1 VNALRRTE
9 LEPDGDVAEV
19 KISLMRR
26 RHLRAIMRIE
36 RQVYPR
42 PWTAGV
48 FSSEMAG
55 RDRRYLVARAGGTVV
70 GYAGM
75 LFSLDDA
82 HITNIAV
89 DPGWHRHKV
98 GSRLLIALCRD
109 AIDGGARNMT
119 LEVRVSNVG
128 AQAMYRRFGFAPAGV
143 RARYYE
149 NTEDA
154 IVMWAHEVDSPAYRD
169 RLRSIELAVE
179 RAASDARSPRR
190 GLR

>member
-1 VNALRRTE
+1 VNALRRTDI
-9 LEPDGDVAEV
+9 EPGGDAVEV

-82 HITNIAV
+82 HVTNIAV
-89 DPGWHRHKV
+89 DPIWQRHKI
-98 GSRLLIALCRD
+98 GTRLLLTMCRD
-109 AIDGGARNMT
+109 AIDVGARNMT
-119 LEVRVSNVG
+119 LEVRVSNHS

-169 RLRSIELAVE
+169 RLRIIELSLALALGGG
-179 RAASDARSPRR
+179 RAGAKSWR
-190 GLR
+190 

>member
-1 VNALRRTE
+1 MNALRRAE
-9 LEPDGDVAEV
+9 YEPVGDPVDV
-19 KISLMRR
+19 KVSVMRR

-42 PWTAGV
+42 PWTSGV

-55 RDRRYLVARAGGTVV
+55 RDRRYLVARASGTVV
-70 GYAGM
+70 GYGGM

-89 DPGWHRHKV
+89 DPAWHRHKI
-98 GSRLLIALCRD
+98 GTRLLLVLCRD
-109 AIDGGARNMT
+109 AIDSGSRNMT

-154 IVMWAHEVDSPAYRD
+154 IVMWAHEIDSPAYRD
-169 RLRSIELAVE
+169 RLLAIEVESQLDDGRRSG
-179 RAASDARSPRR
+179 PRH
-190 GLR
+190 LR

>member
-1 VNALRRTE
+1 VNALRR
-9 LEPDGDVAEV
+9 PDIAPSADIVDV
-19 KISLMRR
+19 KISVMRR

-55 RDRRYLVARAGGTVV
+55 RDRRYLVARVGGTVV

-75 LFSLDDA
+75 LFSLDDG
-82 HITNIAV
+82 HVTNIAV
-89 DPGWHRHKV
+89 DPGWQRHKI
-98 GSRLLIALCRD
+98 GTHLLLALCGD
-109 AIDGGARNMT
+109 AVDGGARNLT
-119 LEVRVSNVG
+119 LEVRVSNHG
-128 AQAMYRRFGFAPAGV
+128 AQEMYRRFGFAPAGV

-154 IVMWAHEVDSPAYRD
+154 IVMWAHDVDAPAYRD
-169 RLRSIELAVE
+169 RLHAIE
-179 RAASDARSPRR
+179 RAMSLSDGRRR
-190 GLR
+190 GSTDRR

>member
-1 VNALRRTE
+1 MNALRRTE
-9 LEPDGDVAEV
+9 YEPGGDPVDV
-19 KISLMRR
+19 KVSVMRR

-55 RDRRYLVARAGGTVV
+55 RDRRYLVARTGGTVV
-70 GYAGM
+70 GYGGM

-89 DPGWHRHKV
+89 DPGWHRHKI
-98 GSRLLIALCRD
+98 GTRLLLMLCRD
-109 AIDGGARNMT
+109 AIDSGSRNMT

-149 NTEDA
+149 NSEDA

-169 RLRSIELAVE
+169 RLHSIEVE
-179 RAASDARSPRR
+179 SQLDGGRRPGPRH
-190 GLR
+190 LR